1 MEVFENPLGV
11 KELEGKLYVSHGK
24 LVEGSSSAALSVVDL
39 SSGDTS
45 RFSFDHSVDQFVVS
59 DEGLYVLSGRAVYRY
74 SLRGMSLMDEVV
86 LEPVGSDYRFVSGI
100 FLAE

>member
-1 MEVFENPLGV
+1 MEVSENPLGV
-11 KELEGKLYVSHGK
+11 KELDGKLYVSHGK

-39 SSGDTS
+39 SSGDTNQ
-45 RFSFDHSVDQFVVS
+45 FSFDHSVDQFVVS
-59 DEGLYVLSGRAVYRY
+59 DEGLYALSGRGVFRY
-74 SLRGMSLMDEVV
+74 SLGDMSLMGEVV